1 MAGLRELCP
10 KWVDDRRVVT
20 SLPMPRFPDAPAI
33 QNETTVSDFY
43 KDRLITA
50 FESPAGESLGL
61 VDKLFPHSRYDA
73 MILAAE
79 DDVRSSVAALHDDTL
94 RMVLDLIVRFA
105 DYVSSQPVMEEFDLK
120 GAQLH
125 ACFNHSPDTRDRQNS
140 QFYDKR
146 FHLHLNCYP
155 AQDVQGL
162 RTVRL
167 GEVGEPRVH
176 RRIVDP
182 VAYLA
187 ARLISEAAGGQI
199 LGRPLRVP
207 SPDDSLD
214 EPFGLQVEVG
224 SWSALRADDFPAFLK
239 ELHETTARTYAAV
252 RRCFV
257 GDAGPAAPWQRPQLL
272 PLKEIRRRLAALE
285 WVSERSAE
293 LLDLLAQT
301 LRDVSSEDLARMAA
315 GAEADSL
322 ELSLNGLDYSVGF
335 VSRGVN
341 GQAVPLNEVSDLRLV
356 MQCRLFGDVGGAGL
370 PPLAG
375 HAAVRLD
382 RRGGP
387 VLSSLDVA
395 RRRSFSAGFV
405 ASLTDILTRAPINK
419 ETRP

>member
-33 QNETTVSDFY
+33 QNETTVSEFY

-50 FESPAGESLGL
+50 FESPAGERLGL

-79 DDVRSSVAALHDDTL
+79 DDVRSSVAALHDETL
-94 RMVLDLIVRFA
+94 RMVLDLVVRFA
-105 DYVSSQPVMEEFDLK
+105 DYVSSRPVMDEFDLE

-155 AQDVQGL
+155 ARDVQGL
-162 RTVRL
+162 RSARL
-167 GEVGEPRVH
+167 GDVDDDRIH
-176 RRIVDP
+176 RRMVDP

-187 ARLISEAAGGQI
+187 AQLVSDAAAGEI
-199 LGRPLRVP
+199 MGRTLRVP
-207 SPDDSLD
+207 SPNDALD

-224 SWSALRADDFPAFLK
+224 SWSALSAEDFPVFLK
-239 ELHETTARTYAAV
+239 ELHETTVRAYADV

-257 GDAGPAAPWQRPQLL
+257 GDAGPAAPWQRPRLL
-272 PLKEIRRRLAALE
+272 PLAEIRTRLAALE

-301 LRDVSSEDLARMAA
+301 LRDVSGEDLARMEA
-315 GAEADSL
+315 GTDADAL
-322 ELSLNGLDYSVGF
+322 ELSLNGLDYSIGF

-341 GQAVPLNEVSDLRLV
+341 TRTAPLNEVTDLRLV

-387 VLSSLDVA
+387 VLTSLDVEK
-395 RRRSFSAGFV
+395 RRSFSAGFV
-405 ASLTDILTRAPINK
+405 SSLTDILPAAPIDK
-419 ETRP
+419 EYRS